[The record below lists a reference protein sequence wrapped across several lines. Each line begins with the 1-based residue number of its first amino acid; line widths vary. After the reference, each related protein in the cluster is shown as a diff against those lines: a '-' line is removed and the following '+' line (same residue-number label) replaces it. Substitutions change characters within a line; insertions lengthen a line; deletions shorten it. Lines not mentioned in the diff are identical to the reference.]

1 MISMTCLSASV
12 SCNEVWQK
20 NYPGSW
26 LPHVYPFLFTCAPQ
40 RQSIHFYTLLSLLLT
55 TPAVFERL
63 LVPKWA
69 HPGPI
74 MWSKYSVYQCLLVF
88 TGFTKNMLQTRS
100 FAPQMG
106 TMGLPRPP
114 PGPPSVH
121 FETKHESK
129 KVIKKCTYNLS
140 CQSMPQES
148 QNTLPG
154 QKRPHRK
161 PERGI

>member
-1 MISMTCLSASV
+1 MV
-12 SCNEVWQK
+12 SPP
-20 NYPGSW
+20 PGRAKKFGWAQRDFFWTPSKHW
-26 LPHVYPFLFTCAPQ
+26 YTQHLLQNGLILLFLFCHFLFTCALQ
-40 RQSIHFYTLLSLLLT
+40 RHVIHFYAFLSLLLT

-74 MWSKYSVYQCLLVF
+74 MWSKYCVYQCLLVF
-88 TGFTKNMLQTRS
+88 TGFTKNRLQTRS

-121 FETKHESK
+121 FETKK
-129 KVIKKCTYNLS
+129 
-140 CQSMPQES
+140 
-148 QNTLPG
+148 
-154 QKRPHRK
+154 
-161 PERGI
+161 